1 MATVPSFQLDPLPL
15 PLDLFSGDR
24 QIIILPLEEKR
35 RNSNKKK
42 PACSPCSILEVCRES
57 KYTMLIFACF

>member
-35 RNSNKKK
+35 RNSKKK
-42 PACSPCSILEVCRES
+42 
-57 KYTMLIFACF
+57 KTGMLAMFDLGSVS

>member
-35 RNSNKKK
+35 RNSKKK
-42 PACSPCSILEVCRES
+42 
-57 KYTMLIFACF
+57 TGMLSMFDLGSVS